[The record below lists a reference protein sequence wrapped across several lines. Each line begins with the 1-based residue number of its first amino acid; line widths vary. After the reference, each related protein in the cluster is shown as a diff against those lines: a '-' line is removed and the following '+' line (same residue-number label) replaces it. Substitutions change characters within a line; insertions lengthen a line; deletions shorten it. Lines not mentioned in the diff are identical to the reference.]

1 LKILIVEDHRKIN
14 DILTKLTRG
23 EGYHVVQ
30 AYDGGEALE
39 ELSKQAF
46 NIVITDLMLPSIQ
59 GEDLIRQIRKQSD
72 IYILVISAKTDL
84 GEKIDVLKLGADDYL
99 TKPFSVQEVMVKLAN
114 LKKRL
119 KVDNSLVISF
129 YQDELVIKTL
139 ERKVLFK
146 NKELTLTKY
155 EYDVLLFLIKNP
167 NQVLSRDQII
177 SALNSDSEAYDRV
190 IDVYIKNIRRKLED
204 KAKTPRYIKT
214 YYGLGYEFIGE
225 QS

>member
-14 DILTKLTRG
+14 DILTKLARG